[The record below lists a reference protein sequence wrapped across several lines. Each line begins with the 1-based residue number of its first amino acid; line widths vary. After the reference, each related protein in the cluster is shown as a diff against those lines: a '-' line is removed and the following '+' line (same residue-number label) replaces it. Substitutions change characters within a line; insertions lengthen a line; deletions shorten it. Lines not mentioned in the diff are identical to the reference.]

1 MTLKCK
7 TNWLVRS
14 ISFVGSDKDVNQLSS
29 LRVNVELMY
38 KRNYAQEK
46 NITTAQVYEDFKI
59 KKIRGEIFC
68 N

>member
-1 MTLKCK
+1 M
-7 TNWLVRS
+7 
-14 ISFVGSDKDVNQLSS
+14 GSDKDVNQLSS